1 MSKKTIWYSVKA
13 TGKDPKNPFL
23 QLNKVNQLVVRDRLE
38 RYIELGKKY
47 PITYDHQD
55 LSLGRQERQGGLTN
69 TPKSLTEGLLAKL
82 RGSYGV
88 NDFSLKT
95 SKQMTAL
102 SKIMNQLDPN
112 EPIIE
117 FVEIGSQNIR
127 NDAFNELFEVKK

>member
-1 MSKKTIWYSVKA
+1 MSKKTIWYSVKT

-23 QLNKVNQLVVRDRLE
+23 KLNKVNQLIVKDRLE

-47 PITYDHQD
+47 PVNYDTQDIT
-55 LSLGRQERQGGLTN
+55 LGRQERQNGVTN

-82 RGSYGV
+82 RNSYGV

-95 SKQMTAL
+95 SRQMTAL
-102 SKIMNQLDPN
+102 SKIMNLLDPN

-117 FVEIGSQNIR
+117 FAEIGSQNTANGI
-127 NDAFNELFEVKK
+127 FGELFEVKK

>member
-1 MSKKTIWYSVKA
+1 MSKKTIWYSVKT

-23 QLNKVNQLVVRDRLE
+23 KLNKVNQLIVKDRLE
-38 RYIELGKKY
+38 HYMVLGKKY
-47 PITYDHQD
+47 PVNYDTQDIT
-55 LSLGRQERQGGLTN
+55 LGRQERQNGVTN

-82 RGSYGV
+82 QNSYGV

-102 SKIMNQLDPN
+102 SKIMNLLDPS

-117 FVEIGSQNIR
+117 FAEIGSQNTANGI
-127 NDAFNELFEVKK
+127 FGELFEVKK

>member
-23 QLNKVNQLVVRDRLE
+23 QLNKVNQLIVRDRLE
-38 RYIELGKKY
+38 RYIELGAKY
-47 PITYDHQD
+47 PVTYDRQD
-55 LSLGRQERQGGLTN
+55 LTLGRQERQGGTTN
-69 TPKSLTEGLLAKL
+69 TPRSLTEGLLSKL

-117 FVEIGSQNIR
+117 FVEIGSKNLR
-127 NDAFNELFEVKK
+127 NDTYNDLFEVKK